1 MSLRDL
7 RKQAGY
13 SQKELALLLNI
24 AQSSLSQYENGSRGI
39 NADTAKIFADF
50 FNASLD
56 DIYDYSNTAKNK
68 EKPTTVSD
76 DGLCKIN
83 SIFARLSDENR
94 AKLLELSNL
103 YLNAQNK
110 TEENQ

>member
-1 MSLRDL
+1 MLRLAQL
-7 RKQAGY
+7 RKQKGY
-13 SQKELALLLNI
+13 T
-24 AQSSLSQYENGSRGI
+24 QS
-39 NADTAKIFADF
+39 DFAKIIKFSKSTVAMWELGQREPGNDTLLEIANF
-50 FNASLD
+50 FDVS
-56 DIYDYSNTAKNK
+56 IDYLLGNDQK